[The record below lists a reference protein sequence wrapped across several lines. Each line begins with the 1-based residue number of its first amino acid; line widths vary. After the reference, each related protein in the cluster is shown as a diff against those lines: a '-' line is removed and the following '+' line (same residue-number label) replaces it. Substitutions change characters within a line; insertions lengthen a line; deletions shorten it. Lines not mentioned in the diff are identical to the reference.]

1 MTRKE
6 TAGMENAC
14 CGSNS
19 GSSGKGMEIE
29 AGSGTLSGAGAKFVG
44 ADDFVRPSGK
54 PLSSGADAKGAGAS
68 MGAGAMGSGFGTAG
82 AFSGAF
88 TLRSGT
94 CTGEDSAAE
103 RNDGSSTNTETGFAA
118 GRTGFS
124 KGFSSAA
131 DAVRRNSSAVL
142 VWKKSFL
149 KAETLDETL
158 PAIWSCRD
166 FGSWTAGRPGALFRA
181 ERTA

>member
-1 MTRKE
+1 MTRKG
-6 TAGMENAC
+6 TSGMESTC
-14 CGSNS
+14 WDS
-19 GSSGKGMEIE
+19 G
-29 AGSGTLSGAGAKFVG
+29 SGAGVNFVG
-44 ADDFVRPSGK
+44 ADAAFRPRGK
-54 PLSSGADAKGAGAS
+54 CSSSSTGVKGAGAS
-68 MGAGAMGSGFGTAG
+68 MGAGATGSAFGMTG
-82 AFSGAF
+82 AASGAF
-88 TLRSGT
+88 TVHSGAFTVRSGT
-94 CTGEDSAAE
+94 CTGDDSAAE

-149 KAETLDETL
+149 DAGILDETL

-166 FGSWTAGRPGALFRA
+166 FGSWTAGLPGALLRA
-181 ERTA
+181 ERIA

>member
-1 MTRKE
+1 MTRKG
-6 TAGMENAC
+6 TSGMESTC
-14 CGSNS
+14 WDS
-19 GSSGKGMEIE
+19 G
-29 AGSGTLSGAGAKFVG
+29 SGAGVNFVG
-44 ADDFVRPSGK
+44 ADAAFRPRGMCS
-54 PLSSGADAKGAGAS
+54 SSGTGVKGAGAS
-68 MGAGAMGSGFGTAG
+68 LGAGATGSAFGMTG
-82 AFSGAF
+82 AASGAF
-88 TLRSGT
+88 TVRSGT

-149 KAETLDETL
+149 DAGILDETL

-166 FGSWTAGRPGALFRA
+166 FGSWTAVRPGALLRA

>member
-1 MTRKE
+1 MTRKG
-6 TAGMENAC
+6 TSGMESTC
-14 CGSNS
+14 WDS
-19 GSSGKGMEIE
+19 G
-29 AGSGTLSGAGAKFVG
+29 SGAGVNFVG
-44 ADDFVRPSGK
+44 ADAAFRPRGK
-54 PLSSGADAKGAGAS
+54 YSSSGTGVKGTGAS
-68 MGAGAMGSGFGTAG
+68 MGAGATGSTFGTTG
-82 AFSGAF
+82 AASGAF
-88 TLRSGT
+88 TVRSGT

-124 KGFSSAA
+124 NGFSSAA

-149 KAETLDETL
+149 DAGILDETL

-166 FGSWTAGRPGALFRA
+166 FGS
-181 ERTA
+181 

>member
-1 MTRKE
+1 
-6 TAGMENAC
+6 MESTC
-14 CGSNS
+14 WDS
-19 GSSGKGMEIE
+19 G
-29 AGSGTLSGAGAKFVG
+29 SGAGVNFVG
-44 ADDFVRPSGK
+44 ADAAFRPRGK
-54 PLSSGADAKGAGAS
+54 CSSSGTGVKGAGAS
-68 MGAGAMGSGFGTAG
+68 LGAGATGSAFGMTG
-82 AFSGAF
+82 AASGAF
-88 TLRSGT
+88 TVRSGT
-94 CTGEDSAAE
+94 CTGDDSAAE

-124 KGFSSAA
+124 NGFSSAA
-131 DAVRRNSSAVL
+131 DAVRRNSSAIL

-149 KAETLDETL
+149 DAGILDETL

>member
-1 MTRKE
+1 
-6 TAGMENAC
+6 MESTC
-14 CGSNS
+14 WDS
-19 GSSGKGMEIE
+19 G
-29 AGSGTLSGAGAKFVG
+29 SGAGVNFVG
-44 ADDFVRPSGK
+44 ADAAFRPRGK
-54 PLSSGADAKGAGAS
+54 CSSSSTGVKGAGAS
-68 MGAGAMGSGFGTAG
+68 LGAGATGSAFGTTG
-82 AFSGAF
+82 AASGAF
-88 TLRSGT
+88 TVRSGT

-124 KGFSSAA
+124 NGFSSAA

-149 KAETLDETL
+149 DAGILDETL

-166 FGSWTAGRPGALFRA
+166 FGS
-181 ERTA
+181 